1 MKKVNIQRN
10 QLKFILI
17 LNDFYD
23 ILCYFRQPFFKL
35 GNKTAQQITNLPI
48 FLSFFIMFLSILQIS
63 FDTKNSSILK
73 NYPLL
78 VNLTNKKI
86 PQKFETLYLQLD
98 EIRRNERLL
107 NDKQL
112 INFQFQTNKPEY
124 PTIFHQI
131 QNSKQKQNTINL
143 YKTFEQMGP
152 ILLSEIQK
160 EEDPALLRHKEYQED
175 IIHLGVDIPYQS
187 WSSNTKN
194 FNVTEDKL
202 LTNWRFN
209 DSDLII
215 KDFKKGDLTNN
226 ASNIIQEFIVQY
238 NNYVKEIENTKYI
251 SFKNLPFQK
260 IQITQNSEKIFIKG
274 PFRVLQPNE
283 TNEFLYKKSFLNNH
297 KFKKGESTPPKG
309 SSEMPN
315 AGTNWPWAKRSTEKN
330 TDLAPVCKY
339 REPSSKNNRLAAIN
353 QNKGPDL
360 SEKGLKKKIIQFQKG
375 RLSSKEGQKA
385 LINSEKS
392 QREIL
397 YLSNIK
403 SQLSQILKEAMF
415 VRLPVRTHIDKLT
428 LTKKTRT
435 GLADRTQPTPSKYTE
450 DIVYQIQEIEDQIPM
465 KIQGSQGVFAVG
477 SSRGK
482 TASHPLQETLQSRG
496 SSSSR
501 FWEDRRSL
509 GLKAGQAFNPEGQRL
524 APFRPLAL
532 IAGSVLPE
540 GNLRPGGP
548 STFAD
553 NILDKI
559 YLFDENQYQEREY
572 EVITYDKKVWDTL
585 HKKLSNLHVQMPPF
599 MEFVRQ
605 NHIDKKGVIGLRSL
619 LNIKFI
625 SQGYHGLSEGVH
637 LLKFLEFTKKK
648 ILKHSHFFRK
658 LEKCQFKQLKY
669 MGQFDLEIQETENH
683 KNVKTQNIC
692 YNFKLGFLSQNQ
704 KDLVFN
710 PSAFGQTQSFVE
722 NIWFIP
728 KPQKVQWSGAFD
740 APFGGTGLELGLAP
754 AGLGRPL
761 ALEGIGRQPKIAIS
775 LKNWNQKAIQRTG
788 PVDRRNIPTFDNY
801 IKKSSHLLQLQEE
814 NPYLFFDQIITPED
828 YLLETLFFFI
838 KKNLTKF
845 KEIYQQKEPLTP
857 SEPSALCFAEGAG
870 QGSQRRPIF
879 GASEE
884 SSLMSVDR
892 QAQFEAIPQNI
903 ENQGSQDS
911 FGPGGEPL
919 ATLPCPSDPRQQ
931 SSSLINEKNQAVSE
945 RLAPARCRASGW
957 AQASRTAVRP
967 SAPSAERTEPTASPS
982 ERAALR
988 TRWHFGQKPDRLK
1001 AWPGPSDRPTITSSI
1016 SKILNYLNNRKKQ
1029 RALAFKNSRQILQIK
1044 NLLEEKRKIQTSIL
1058 YHSILNNY
1066 LLDPRILRQQQQN
1079 FRQKETSIQLAEDI
1093 AKRWPSSIERN
1104 PFKEIYRKRTLQA
1117 KHWRIWRQMPN
1128 WACLLKNNIFYVN
1141 FRKLQKKLLVT
1152 TRKYTDNVFFLLKK
1166 TNFKGQ
1172 TPCPTAPWPS
1182 ALRSRTGRADRRS
1195 PTTNLLLLN
1204 LYEFKEDLKFQLLW
1218 GPRLENTLVSLEGK
1232 GLETLGGNAFTPS
1245 GFGPEASPKAK
1256 SNFASCWVNL
1266 IKAHNEKKPYEC
1278 MGKYYF
1284 IRKLPKIPQNVDH
1297 PVIAIQK
1304 PYECMAWNSAGLPPR
1319 AERSSQDKRI
1329 GLLPE
1334 MLSTDNKK
1342 SYPYRVINLPIM
1354 TSLKKIKINYGKE
1367 ILTQLNDSIS
1377 LQNQLYDQFFHIRDV
1392 FVQEISNPIHWRRP
1406 TNRHFAKGEGLKAC
1420 PSAQSNKITEFV
1432 YKLSAGRWFPSIG
1445 QPAAKQAQGSQSDA
1459 ASKYT
1464 DSEMYRHQRSLVS
1477 FERQAAQFDVL
1488 EDFYNDKDSEI
1499 HQVNKCLG
1507 QKQPIYQ
1514 IIQGSRKMSGYIFP
1528 DLERKQLANLFKI
1541 FNPNIE
1547 LEISISN
1554 TNVTVGELLKQLPDL
1569 QIQTLLPP
1577 KRKGEVKGQLNKTNP
1592 PLQGL
1597 ASRDK
1602 RKAAQGSLPLAL
1614 SPKGKGAAAL
1624 PFAALDFG
1632 RNEGEAKGPAGL
1644 KGNPSVRSVAVGSRP
1659 LLEEHWTSKTQIF
1672 KHQQK
1677 ISQKRFWDSPF
1688 FEFRENVNN
1697 YSWSIIFLLSSGWLF
1712 INLFKNLYKKY
1723 AKEFVESGI
1732 DFLKRAGIL
1741 DDVQWIKEELGMAP
1755 IDKGYRGIRHP
1766 GIQRK
1771 KFKNIIGLERK
1782 HIISQVSEMVWFLK
1796 TKKLMKSTSIDPFV
1810 QIIFLLSRNYDSL
1823 ITKTTKIRLMAK
1835 WRSRCPKGPTP
1846 RYVLKERLPSY
1857 AIIQKN
1863 LQILFPE
1870 SKTYRTVEISPQQK
1884 ETLRPFRF
1892 ILEKLKD
1899 ENEIGLGEGR
1909 GLKDGEASSQGL
1921 NASATKIQT
1930 ESLDFLALKR
1940 NRNQVKPK
1948 GFLFTGP
1955 PGTGKTLLVQAIA
1968 GETSVPVV
1976 TQSGGLL
1983 QNPRLR
1989 GKGALT
1995 LHKLFLRAREIA
2007 PCIIFIDEIDGIGT
2021 RRQFLPLY
2029 IDIYGRYDPIEWLES
2044 DEVSFPPKIYQVKL
2058 QRRAEF
2064 LDDHDPYWEE
2074 PEFTQTVQSAR
2085 IPIDVLQ
2092 DLQFTRGARS
2102 EQLSM
2107 LTQLL
2112 IELDGLHSLENILVI
2127 GATNRLEIL
2136 DPALMRPGRFQRIL
2150 RFHLPNYHAR
2160 INLLKLYTHS
2170 SKIGI
2175 ENISWDYFSKRTHGL
2190 SSADIASIVFASEL
2204 TAIQQ
2209 SKTHTFETLERGIDL
2224 ITSFPSDPVMFRLKN
2239 IFIFLEN
2246 SLQKFFSKNHF
2257 HSIVQILANWAP
2269 RSTTDPKACSFDLK
2283 KVGPCAWPL
2292 QETSN
2297 IYRNCYY
2304 NIGKLVVLFCLQ
2316 IMMPFS
2322 SAYISLWIRPKNFR
2336 FFFFTKN
2343 YEFDEF
2349 DQKMLS
2355 RKEIEKRLLAFFG
2368 GKAAESLF
2376 IFLPLHKFS
2385 SEIYFHFDQTFL
2397 SINNSLEQSNFG
2409 IDNEIQTAQ
2418 SLLKLMVEKWYFY
2431 LERIATEKF
2440 HPILENVN
2448 LWEYSEKEIFLNQ
2461 ALIDEMI
2468 IDLDMRN
2475 RLSKNEQKYSYQTWW
2490 MKKVATRLNY
2500 RENFVLNWS
2509 RIYLSDPEDSPQNI
2523 EWVAPD
2529 EYFHTIFRTR
2539 PCSMAWTHF
2548 LENGRFAISN
2558 LLLLQSFN
2566 TVFKTLRQFSEFM
2579 DFLADYFLRYE
2590 CIREIEF
2597 QTKISQFFRYLLP

>member
-1 MKKVNIQRN
+1 MTLCRFPRRGASIVRLSISNGQYTYNGCIFLYRCYHICIIMKKVNIQRN

-98 EIRRNERLL
+98 EIRGNERLL

-112 INFQFQTNKPEY
+112 TEY

-160 EEDPALLRHKEYQED
+160 EGDPALLGRKENED

-187 WSSNTKN
+187 WSSYKKN

-202 LTNWRFN
+202 LTNWRFK

-215 KDFKKGDLTNN
+215 KDWKKGDLTDN
-226 ASNIIQEFIVQY
+226 AYNIIQEFIVQY

-274 PFRVLQPNE
+274 PFQNGACRLLQPNE
-283 TNEFLYKKSFLNNH
+283 TNEFLYKKSFWNNP
-297 KFKKGESTPPKG
+297 KFKKGESTQPKG
-309 SSEMPN
+309 SSGIPN
-315 AGTNWPWAKRSTEKN
+315 RQAQSLEKN
-330 TDLAPVCKY
+330 TDLAPASKC
-339 REPSSKNNRLAAIN
+339 RAPSSKNNRLAAIN
-353 QNKGPDL
+353 PNKGPDL
-360 SEKGLKKKIIQFQKG
+360 SEKRLKKKIHQFQKSL
-375 RLSSKEGQKA
+375 LSSPEGQKT

-397 YLSNIK
+397 DLSNKK
-403 SQLSQILKEAMF
+403 SPLSQILKEAMF
-415 VRLPVRTHIDKLT
+415 VRLPVLTHIEDKLT
-428 LTKKTRT
+428 LTKRTRT
-435 GLADRTQPTPSKYTE
+435 GREDRTQSTTPSKYIENFTE

-465 KIQGSQGVFAVG
+465 KIQGSHGVFAVP
-477 SSRGK
+477 SSPK
-482 TASHPLQETLQSRG
+482 TASSPRLGVFSG
-496 SSSSR
+496 GPNSR
-501 FWEDRRSL
+501 FLEDRRTLGTPQPSDLLRLSGAQGSL
-509 GLKAGQAFNPEGQRL
+509 RL
-524 APFRPLAL
+524 
-532 IAGSVLPE
+532 
-540 GNLRPGGP
+540 GGP

-553 NILDKI
+553 NIQDKI

-585 HKKLSNLHVQMPPF
+585 HKKLFNLHVQMPPF
-599 MEFVRQ
+599 MELVRQNQ

-625 SQGYHGLSEGVH
+625 SQGYHSLSEGVN

-658 LEKCQFKQLKY
+658 LEKCQFKQLQY

-683 KNVKTQNIC
+683 KNLKTQNIC

-704 KDLVFN
+704 KDRVYR
-710 PSAFGQTQSFVE
+710 PSGFGHPSVRLYPNGLKGTAKPPAQGLLPLDRRWGSQSFVT
-722 NIWFIP
+722 NIWFIS
-728 KPQKVQWSGAFD
+728 KPQKVQWSNSFYGVPLGGAR
-740 APFGGTGLELGLAP
+740 LELG
-754 AGLGRPL
+754 RPI
-761 ALEGIGRQPKIAIS
+761 EGIGKHPKIAIS
-775 LKNWNQKAIQRTG
+775 LKNWNLKPIQRTG
-788 PVDRRNIPTFDNY
+788 SADRQNIPTTFDNY
-801 IKKSSHLLQLQEE
+801 IKKCSHLLQLQEE
-814 NPYLFFDQIITPED
+814 NPYLFCDQIITPED

-838 KKNLTKF
+838 KQNLTKF
-845 KEIYQQKEPLTP
+845 QEIYQQKEQPPVSP
-857 SEPSALCFAEGAG
+857 SEPSPRWDEAPVG
-870 QGSQRRPIF
+870 PIL

-884 SSLMSVDR
+884 SSLMWVDP
-892 QAQFEAIPQNI
+892 QAQLDAIPPNV
-903 ENQGSQDS
+903 ENKGSKDS
-911 FGPGGEPL
+911 FGPETL
-919 ATLPCPSDPRQQ
+919 ATLPCVSDPRQQ
-931 SSSLINEKNQAVSE
+931 SSSLINEKN
-945 RLAPARCRASGW
+945 
-957 AQASRTAVRP
+957 RP
-967 SAPSAERTEPTASPS
+967 QRSAFLPPVGPASPS
-982 ERAALR
+982 ETASRR
-988 TRWHFGQKPDRLK
+988 TELADQ
-1001 AWPGPSDRPTITSSI
+1001 PTITSSI

-1029 RALAFKNSRQILQIK
+1029 RALALKNSHQILQIK

-1058 YHSILNNY
+1058 YHSIFNNY
-1066 LLDPRILRQQQQN
+1066 LLDPRIFRQQQN
-1079 FRQKETSIQLAEDI
+1079 FRQKETI
-1093 AKRWPSSIERN
+1093 SIERN
-1104 PFKEIYRKRTLQA
+1104 KFKEIYRKLTLRG
-1117 KHWRIWRQMPN
+1117 KDWLVGRQIPN
-1128 WACLLKNNIFYVN
+1128 WACRLKNNIFFVN
-1141 FRKLQKKLLVT
+1141 FPKLQKKLLVT

-1166 TNFKGQ
+1166 TNFPAP

-1182 ALRSRTGRADRRS
+1182 TFRYRTGLADRTQ

-1218 GPRLENTLVSLEGK
+1218 GPKWTSPGLAEGEAREGK
-1232 GLETLGGNAFTPS
+1232 RRETLGGNAFTSRRDVNPL
-1245 GFGPEASPKAK
+1245 AK
-1256 SNFASCWVNL
+1256 SNLSSCWVNL
-1266 IKAHNEKKPYEC
+1266 IKAYNKKKPYEC
-1278 MGKYYF
+1278 MGKYYL
-1284 IRKLPKIPQNVDH
+1284 IRKLPKMHPNVDH

-1304 PYECMAWNSAGLPPR
+1304 ANKLDWPMGPVNCIASRCPA
-1319 AERSSQDKRI
+1319 
-1329 GLLPE
+1329 
-1334 MLSTDNKK
+1334 TDN

-1367 ILTQLNDSIS
+1367 ILAQLNDSIS
-1377 LQNQLYDQFFHIRDV
+1377 LQNQFYDQFFHILDV
-1392 FVQEISNPIHWRRP
+1392 FVREISNPTH
-1406 TNRHFAKGEGLKAC
+1406 LKNLYH
-1420 PSAQSNKITEFV
+1420 SNKITESL
-1432 YKLSAGRWFPSIG
+1432 YKLLAGHWFRSIG
-1445 QPAAKQAQGSQSDA
+1445 PPSAASRPSSAPFARRHALPGTGPEGSRPIFAFRPLGALVADHPDRQKLDGGEWTLRALSPGAQAHGSQATAAAK
-1459 ASKYT
+1459 YIH
-1464 DSEMYRHQRSLVS
+1464 SEIDRHQRSLVS
-1477 FERQAAQFDVL
+1477 FEQQAPFDVL
-1488 EDFYNDKDSEI
+1488 EDFYNDQARRAQ
-1499 HQVNKCLG
+1499 QVYKCLG

-1554 TNVTVGELLKQLPDL
+1554 TNVTVGELFKQLTDL

-1577 KRKGEVKGQLNKTNP
+1577 RASPKARQGEVKGQSTPSPNWARRG
-1592 PLQGL
+1592 PLGG
-1597 ASRDK
+1597 RW
-1602 RKAAQGSLPLAL
+1602 
-1614 SPKGKGAAAL
+1614 AL
-1624 PFAALDFG
+1624 PPRG
-1632 RNEGEAKGPAGL
+1632 RADGSQ
-1644 KGNPSVRSVAVGSRP
+1644 SVSSVAVGSRA
-1659 LLEEHWTSKTQIF
+1659 LWEEPWTLKTQTF

-1688 FEFRENVNN
+1688 FEFWENVNN
-1697 YSWSIIFLLSSGWLF
+1697 SSWSIIFLLSSGWLF

-1810 QIIFLLSRNYDSL
+1810 QIIFLLSRNYDLL
-1823 ITKTTKIRLMAK
+1823 ITKTTKTRLMAN
-1835 WRSRCPKGPTP
+1835 WRSRWFGPKGRTPPP
-1846 RYVLKERLPSY
+1846 RYVLKEISPSY

-1892 ILEKLKD
+1892 ILEKLTD
-1899 ENEIGLGEGR
+1899 ENEIGLGEDR
-1909 GLKDGEASSQGL
+1909 ADGQA
-1921 NASATKIQT
+1921 ASATKIPT
-1930 ESLDFLALKR
+1930 DLDFLALKR

-1989 GKGALT
+1989 GKGAIT

-2044 DEVSFPPKIYQVKL
+2044 DDASFPPKIYQVKL

-2112 IELDGLHSLENILVI
+2112 IELDGLHTLENILVI

-2257 HSIVQILANWAP
+2257 HSIVQIPANWAP
-2269 RSTTDPKACSFDLK
+2269 QSTDTTDPKTGFNLK
-2283 KVGPCAWPL
+2283 KVGLCGL

-2349 DQKMLS
+2349 DQKMFS

-2448 LWEYSEKEIFLNQ
+2448 LWEYSEKDIFLNQ
-2461 ALIDEMI
+2461 AFIDEMI

-2529 EYFHTIFRTR
+2529 EYFHTILRTG
-2539 PCSMAWTHF
+2539 PCCMAWTHF

-2597 QTKISQFFRYLLP
+2597 QTKISQFFSYLLP

>member
-98 EIRRNERLL
+98 EIRRNQRLL

-112 INFQFQTNKPEY
+112 INFQFKTNKPEY

-160 EEDPALLRHKEYQED
+160 EGDPALLGHKEYQED

-215 KDFKKGDLTNN
+215 KDFKKGDLTDN
-226 ASNIIQEFIVQY
+226 AYNIVQEFIVQY
-238 NNYVKEIENTKYI
+238 NNYIKEIENTKYI

-274 PFRVLQPNE
+274 SFRVLQPNE

-315 AGTNWPWAKRSTEKN
+315 AGTNWQRSNATNETIEKN
-330 TDLAPVCKY
+330 TDLAPASKY
-339 REPSSKNNRLAAIN
+339 REPCSKNNRLAAIN

-360 SEKGLKKKIIQFQKG
+360 SEKRLKKKIIQFQKG
-375 RLSSKEGQKA
+375 LLSSKEGPKA

-415 VRLPVRTHIDKLT
+415 VRLPVRTHIDDKLT
-428 LTKKTRT
+428 LTQKTKT
-435 GLADRTQPTPSKYTE
+435 GFADRRSPTTLTKPSKYTE

-465 KIQGSQGVFAVG
+465 KIQGSQGVFAVRF
-477 SSRGK
+477 SRGK
-482 TASHPLQETLQSRG
+482 TASHPLQETLQPRG
-496 SSSSR
+496 SSPV
-501 FWEDRRSL
+501 RS
-509 GLKAGQAFNPEGQRL
+509 GDQRL
-524 APFRPLAL
+524 APFRPLGL
-532 IAGSVLPE
+532 IAGSVPA

-548 STFAD
+548 STFSD

-605 NHIDKKGVIGLRSL
+605 NQNHIDKKGVIGLRSL

-625 SQGYHGLSEGVH
+625 SQGYHGLSEGVN

-683 KNVKTQNIC
+683 KNLKTQNIC

-704 KDLVFN
+704 KDLVFS

-740 APFGGTGLELGLAP
+740 APLGGTGLELGLAP

-761 ALEGIGRQPKIAIS
+761 ALEGIGRHPKIAIS

-788 PVDRRNIPTFDNY
+788 PVDGRNIPTTFDNYNY
-801 IKKSSHLLQLQEE
+801 IKKSSHLLELQEE
-814 NPYLFFDQIITPED
+814 NPYLFYDQIITPED

-845 KEIYQQKEPLTP
+845 KEIYQQKEQRVSP
-857 SEPSALCFAEGAG
+857 SEPSALPPEG
-870 QGSQRRPIF
+870 
-879 GASEE
+879 EE

-892 QAQFEAIPQNI
+892 QAQLVALDAIPPNV
-903 ENQGSQDS
+903 ENQGSKDS
-911 FGPGGEPL
+911 FGPGAEPL
-919 ATLPCPSDPRQQ
+919 ATLPCPTDPRQQ
-931 SSSLINEKNQAVSE
+931 SSSLINEKNRGLKAGQAQRTPVGPSA
-945 RLAPARCRASGW
+945 L
-957 AQASRTAVRP
+957 RTA
-967 SAPSAERTEPTASPS
+967 PTAASPS
-982 ERAALR
+982 ETASLR
-988 TRWHFGQKPDRLK
+988 TRFTKRNRWHFGQKPDALGP
-1001 AWPGPSDRPTITSSI
+1001 WPGPSDRPTITSSI

-1066 LLDPRILRQQQQN
+1066 LLDPRIFRQQQN
-1079 FRQKETSIQLAEDI
+1079 FRQKETSVQQAQQ
-1093 AKRWPSSIERN
+1093 AKPSSIERN
-1104 PFKEIYRKRTLQA
+1104 QFKEIYRKLALRANKDLP
-1117 KHWRIWRQMPN
+1117 IGLQMPN
-1128 WACLLKNNIFYVN
+1128 WAWAKRLKNNIFFVN

-1166 TNFKGQ
+1166 TNFQGQ

-1182 ALRSRTGRADRRS
+1182 AFRSRTGSANRRS
-1195 PTTNLLLLN
+1195 PTTNLLLFN

-1218 GPRLENTLVSLEGK
+1218 AQRLTSPCLAKGEAREGK
-1232 GLETLGGNAFTPS
+1232 GLETLGGNAFRPS
-1245 GFGPEASPKAK
+1245 GFWPEASQGLKARAQPKAK
-1256 SNFASCWVNL
+1256 SNFSSCWVNL

-1304 PYECMAWNSAGLPPR
+1304 PYECMALNSATPPFVPTGGGPFGPGLKG
-1319 AERSSQDKRI
+1319 RSVQPV
-1329 GLLPE
+1329 GEVP
-1334 MLSTDNKK
+1334 STDNQK

-1377 LQNQLYDQFFHIRDV
+1377 LQNQLYDQFFHILDV
-1392 FVQEISNPIHWRRP
+1392 FVQEISNQTHLKRP
-1406 TNRHFAKGEGLKAC
+1406 TNWAGQ
-1420 PSAQSNKITEFV
+1420 SAQSNKITEFL
-1432 YKLSAGRWFPSIG
+1432 YKLSAGRWFPSIPSPKAKSS
-1445 QPAAKQAQGSQSDA
+1445 QAEAAL
-1459 ASKYT
+1459 KYT

-1477 FERQAAQFDVL
+1477 FEAQAAQFL

-1541 FNPNIE
+1541 FHPNIE

-1569 QIQTLLPP
+1569 QIQTLLQPGGIP
-1577 KRKGEVKGQLNKTNP
+1577 SGKPRAERKGEVKGQLNATNP
-1592 PLQGL
+1592 SPNGGPDQ
-1597 ASRDK
+1597 
-1602 RKAAQGSLPLAL
+1602 RKGSGQLV
-1614 SPKGKGAAAL
+1614 S
-1624 PFAALDFG
+1624 
-1632 RNEGEAKGPAGL
+1632 
-1644 KGNPSVRSVAVGSRP
+1644 SVAVGSRP
-1659 LLEEHWTSKTQIF
+1659 FLEEPWTSKTQTF

-1846 RYVLKERLPSY
+1846 RYVLKEISPSY

-1892 ILEKLKD
+1892 ILEKLTD

-1909 GLKDGEASSQGL
+1909 GLKDGEASSQA
-1921 NASATKIQT
+1921 ASATKIQT

-1989 GKGALT
+1989 GKGAIT

-2044 DEVSFPPKIYQVKL
+2044 DDASFPPKIYQVKL

-2074 PEFTQTVQSAR
+2074 PEFTQTVQSTR

-2269 RSTTDPKACSFDLK
+2269 RSTDKTDPKASSFNLK

-2349 DQKMLS
+2349 DQKMFS

-2440 HPILENVN
+2440 HPILENAN

-2500 RENFVLNWS
+2500 REKFVLNWS

-2529 EYFHTIFRTR
+2529 EYFHTILRTR
-2539 PCSMAWTHF
+2539 PCCMAWTHF

-2597 QTKISQFFRYLLP
+2597 QTKISQFFSYLLP